1 MLNITP
7 NHSIYAIA
15 QNFSAGADLEFLYE
29 GGGGTIWSLCESG
42 GCAVSGVQGKAPGG
56 KLEWRSPPPPKADAY
71 FYWKKPRL

>member
-29 GGGGTIWSLCESG
+29 GGGAPFGLYASLGAVLSVGSRAKPLVES
-42 GCAVSGVQGKAPGG
+42 
-56 KLEWRSPPPPKADAY
+56 
-71 FYWKKPRL
+71 